1 MRKNLLPSAFF
12 ALLAVCLAGLALYAV
27 MTCRNIRPVL
37 VYGGQEASA
46 RAEELMDAVCSGN
59 FEGAEKL
66 LLGTPDLGADRK
78 PEDPVGRM
86 IWDAYLNS
94 LDYRMV
100 GGIYPT
106 DRGIAQDVKIISLE
120 LSTATEQLG
129 ARARELLNERME
141 TAQDVGQLYDENN
154 EYREELVMEVL
165 QDAARQ
171 ALEEDVRYGYQVVTL
186 NFTYQDDQW
195 WILADQNFLNAISG
209 GVAG

>member
-1 MRKNLLPSAFF
+1 MRKNFLPSAFF
-12 ALLAVCLAGLALYAV
+12 ALLAVCFAGLVLYAAV
-27 MTCRNIRPVL
+27 FCRNIRPVL
-37 VYGGQEASA
+37 VYGGQEASV
-46 RAEELMDAVCSGN
+46 RAEELMDAVCSGD
-59 FEGAEKL
+59 FERAEQL

-94 LDYRMV
+94 LDYRLV

-106 DRGIAQDVKIISLE
+106 DQGIAQDVKIISLE

-129 ARARELLNERME
+129 RRARELLNERVE
-141 TAQDVGQLYDENN
+141 AAQDMEQLYDENN

-165 QDAARQ
+165 REAAGQ

-186 NFTYQDDQW
+186 NFVYQDGQW